1 MSAVR
6 AMRGARGCLSVV
18 AARRAPPFG
27 SDFGRQWCLCT
38 KTARPTRFSTRKAV
52 QGVQRVRGGW
62 GASAA
67 VRRCDGDAFAHLF
80 CDGRDVRVRG

>member
-1 MSAVR
+1 MRAVR
-6 AMRGARGCLSVV
+6 AMRGARDCLSVV

-38 KTARPTRFSTRKAV
+38 KLRVRRAFQRAKLCR
-52 QGVQRVRGGW
+52 GVQRVRGGW

>member
-1 MSAVR
+1 MRAVR
-6 AMRGARGCLSVV
+6 AVRGARGGSRWW
-18 AARRAPPFG
+18 RRAVRPPPG
-27 SDFGRQWCLCT
+27 SDFGRQWCLCA
-38 KTARPTRFSTRKAV
+38 KLRVRRAFQRAKLCR
-52 QGVQRVRGGW
+52 GVQRVRGGW